1 MTQQAYPL
9 AWPSGFPRTKDREKS
24 KFKTTLASALANVR
38 RSLELFGKDSRKP
51 ISALVIS
58 SNYSLG
64 DERPDDPGVSVYFQW
79 EGLHVCIPADRYS
92 ALADNLQAIHHIIE
106 ARRVELRHGS
116 LQLIRAT
123 FSGFTA
129 LPPPSAAYSWRMI
142 LDCGREATLADAER
156 MYRDKARKAHPDN
169 GGTHELMARLN
180 QAIGEARTELQ
191 P

>member
-9 AWPSGFPRTKDREKS
+9 AWPPGFPRTKDREKS
-24 KFKTTLASALANVR
+24 KFKTTLASALGNVR

-51 ISALVIS
+51 IAALVIS

-64 DERPDDPGVSVYFQW
+64 DERPADPGVAVYFQW
-79 EGLHVCIPADRYS
+79 EGLNVCIPVDRY
-92 ALADNLQAIHHIIE
+92 ATLADNLQAIHHIIE

-123 FSGFTA
+123 FTGFTA
-129 LPPPSAAYSWRMI
+129 LPPPNAAYSWRMV
-142 LDCGREATLADAER
+142 LDCGREATLPDAER
-156 MYRDKARKAHPDN
+156 KYREKARKAHPDS
-169 GGTHELMARLN
+169 GGSHADMARLN
-180 QAIGEARTELQ
+180 QAITEARREFQ

>member
-9 AWPSGFPRTKDREKS
+9 AWPPGFPRTRERERS
-24 KFKTTLASALANVR
+24 KFKTTLASALGNVR

-51 ISALVIS
+51 ITALVIS

-64 DERPDDPGVSVYFQW
+64 DERPADPGVAVYFQW
-79 EGLHVCIPADRYS
+79 EGLNVCIPVDRY
-92 ALADNLQAIHHIIE
+92 ATLADNLQAIHHIIE

-123 FSGFTA
+123 FTGFTA
-129 LPPPSAAYSWRMI
+129 LPPPNAAYSWRMV

-156 MYRDKARKAHPDN
+156 KYREKARKAHPDN
-169 GGTHELMARLN
+169 GGSHSDMARLN
-180 QAIGEARTELQ
+180 QAITEARREFQ

>member
-9 AWPSGFPRTKDREKS
+9 AWPPGFPRTRERERS
-24 KFKTTLASALANVR
+24 KFKTTLASSLANVR

-51 ISALVIS
+51 IAALVIS

-64 DERPDDPGVSVYFQW
+64 DERPADPGVAVYFQW
-79 EGLHVCIPADRYS
+79 EGLSVCIPIDRY
-92 ALADNLQAIHHIIE
+92 ATLADNLQAIHRIIE

-123 FSGFTA
+123 FTGFTA
-129 LPPPSAAYSWRMI
+129 LPPPNAAYSWRMI
-142 LDCGREATLADAER
+142 LDCGREATLSDAER
-156 MYRDKARKAHPDN
+156 MYRQKARKAHPDN
-169 GGTHELMARLN
+169 GGNHAEMARLN
-180 QAIGEARTELQ
+180 QAITEARRELQ

>member
-64 DERPDDPGVSVYFQW
+64 DERPDDPGVSVYFHW
-79 EGLHVCIPADRYS
+79 EGLHVCIPVDRYS

-123 FSGFTA
+123 FTGFTA
-129 LPPPSAAYSWRMI
+129 LPPPNAPYSWRMI

-169 GGTHELMARLN
+169 GGSHELMARLN
-180 QAIGEARTELQ
+180 QAISEARRELH

>member
-9 AWPSGFPRTKDREKS
+9 AWPPGFPRTKERERS
-24 KFKTTLASALANVR
+24 KFKTTLASSLGNVR

-64 DERPDDPGVSVYFQW
+64 DERPVDPGVAVYFQW
-79 EGLHVCIPADRYS
+79 DGIAVCIPVDRYVT
-92 ALADNLQAIHHIIE
+92 LADNLQATHHIIE

-123 FSGFTA
+123 FTGFTA
-129 LPPPSAAYSWRMI
+129 LPPPNAAYSWRMI

-156 MYRDKARKAHPDN
+156 KYREKARKAHPDN
-169 GGTHELMARLN
+169 GGTHADMAQLN
-180 QAIGEARTELQ
+180 QAITEARREFQ

>member
-9 AWPSGFPRTKDREKS
+9 AWPPGFPRTRERERS

-51 ISALVIS
+51 IVSLVIS

-64 DERPDDPGVSVYFQW
+64 DERPDDPGVAVYFQW
-79 EGLHVCIPADRYS
+79 EGLHVCIPVDRYTT
-92 ALADNLQAIHHIIE
+92 LADNLQAIHHIIE

-123 FSGFTA
+123 FTGFTA
-129 LPPPSAAYSWRMI
+129 LPPPNAAYSWRMI
-142 LDCGREATLADAER
+142 LDLGREATLADAER
-156 MYRDKARKAHPDN
+156 QYRDKARKAHPDN
-169 GGTHELMARLN
+169 GGSHGDMARLN
-180 QAIGEARTELQ
+180 QAISEARRELQ

>member
-9 AWPSGFPRTKDREKS
+9 AWPPGFPRTKERERS
-24 KFKTTLASALANVR
+24 KFKTTLASSLGNVR

-64 DERPDDPGVSVYFQW
+64 DERPADPGVAVYFQW
-79 EGLHVCIPADRYS
+79 DAIAVCIPVDRYVT
-92 ALADNLQAIHHIIE
+92 LADNLQAIHHIIE

-123 FSGFTA
+123 FTGFTA
-129 LPPPSAAYSWRMI
+129 LPPPNAAYSWRMI

-156 MYRDKARKAHPDN
+156 KYREKARKAHPDN
-169 GGTHELMARLN
+169 GGSHADMARLN
-180 QAIGEARTELQ
+180 QAITEARREFQ